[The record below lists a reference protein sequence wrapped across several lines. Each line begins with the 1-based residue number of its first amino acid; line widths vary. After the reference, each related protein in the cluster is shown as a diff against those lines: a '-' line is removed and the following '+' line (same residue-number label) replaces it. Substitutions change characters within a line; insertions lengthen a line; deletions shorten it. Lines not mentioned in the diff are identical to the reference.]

1 MKVFGDLYKSE
12 KKKNKKSTF
21 SKEQI
26 INQAIQCHLQG
37 NISQAAKLYQ
47 FIITQGF
54 CDHRVFSNYG
64 GILKGLGKL
73 KEAEISTRRAIELNP
88 DLEIA
93 HSNLGN
99 ILRNLGNLKEA
110 EISTR
115 RAINLKPDFVEA
127 YSNLGSILR
136 ALGKLEDAKIC
147 SDKIMS
153 IRPWS
158 ILGSYSFNQREL
170 D

>member
-1 MKVFGDLYKSE
+1 MEIYINLKR
-12 KKKNKKSTF
+12 KKNKKSTF

-64 GILKGLGKL
+64 GILQGLGKL
-73 KEAEISTRRAIELNP
+73 KEAESYFRKAIKLNP
-88 DLEIA
+88 NFADA
-93 HSNLGN
+93 H
-99 ILRNLGNLKEA
+99 
-110 EISTR
+110 
-115 RAINLKPDFVEA
+115 
-127 YSNLGSILR
+127 SNLGSILR